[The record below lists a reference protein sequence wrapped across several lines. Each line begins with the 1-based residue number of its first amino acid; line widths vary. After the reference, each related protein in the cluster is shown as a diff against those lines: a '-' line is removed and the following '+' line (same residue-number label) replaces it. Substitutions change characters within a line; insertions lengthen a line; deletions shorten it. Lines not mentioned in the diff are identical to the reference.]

1 MNAMNIHDMT
11 IEEKISLLSSTPL
24 FGGLR
29 DDCLIKIFSLMK
41 TDIFQKDEYIIKEG
55 DIGDCIYFIIE
66 GRVSILKN
74 IKKEGSVKMNP
85 IASLK
90 TGDCFGEMEIIDIQP
105 RAATVRTLEKTH
117 LLILTHRD
125 LYTLRKWDLESFTMI
140 IMNLAREIS
149 RRLRIMDNLAANIN
163 E

>member
-1 MNAMNIHDMT
+1 MNIHDMS

-29 DDCLIKIFSLMK
+29 DDCLIKILSLMK
-41 TDIFQKDEYIIKEG
+41 TEVFQKDEYIIKEG
-55 DIGDCIYFIIE
+55 ETGDSIYFIIE
-66 GRVSILKN
+66 GRVSILKM
-74 IKKEGSVKMNP
+74 IKKDGIEKMNP

-105 RAATVRTLEKTH
+105 RAATVMTLEPSH
-117 LLILTHRD
+117 LLMLTHRD
-125 LYTLRKWDLESFTMI
+125 LYTIRKWDLESFTMI

-149 RRLRIMDNLAANIN
+149 RRLRIMDNLVAKIN